1 MVSDRLTEVEA
12 GTLSDT
18 LVNVYVKGVIDTPDD
33 TLSEVDAKTLGDTL
47 VNVEVKALIK
57 TQLAT
62 NWATC

>member
-1 MVSDRLTEVEA
+1 M
-12 GTLSDT
+12 
-18 LVNVYVKGVIDTPDD
+18 NDTPED

>member
-1 MVSDRLTEVEA
+1 M
-12 GTLSDT
+12 
-18 LVNVYVKGVIDTPDD
+18 IDTPDD

-57 TQLAT
+57 RQLAT